1 MNTYLNVR
9 PNKYIKSLKEVN
21 LFKKDNNS
29 SQISHYN
36 RYLSSS
42 LPKENKTL
50 KKYINERLNS
60 ITKIKNKFQNSLI
73 RQNPSKSNS
82 KYKQNLIYKKSTLS
96 SNLCTNKKSIN
107 QNLKQKL
114 MKDRIYNKKTIL
126 TIKKSPTS
134 YENINENYKSANI
147 KKDDNSKLINS
158 ISTSTG
164 MNSTT
169 NKFAECSNF
178 RYYDSNN
185 YNNSSIEKN
194 KTIYDKYNN
203 NKRFLLDESNYCKH
217 KINNF
222 NYETGSDDYI
232 NENIILLKCDNNYSS
247 LSFGNSFSYS
257 NSQRSKKYN
266 EDRINKNHKNCTFY
280 FNNNKN
286 SLYVNKLKEENEQ
299 LKKEL
304 KESNNQISLLKSH
317 INKLEEINNTNFK
330 KSTKD
335 MMIFPPNIWDKRHLK
350 YETLDDNNFNY
361 NKDNNIKECSMS
373 LRINEKIKIKK
384 DMLKKINNTFNEENF
399 YKSRKKLINVKK
411 NINLK
416 MKVNKKPYEEYYSLR
431 SLDKP
436 CEKITECI
444 TSLRI

>member
-1 MNTYLNVR
+1 MKTYFNDHR
-9 PNKYIKSLKEVN
+9 NKYIKSLKEIN

-29 SQISHYN
+29 SQITHYN
-36 RYLSSS
+36 RCLSFS

-50 KKYINERLNS
+50 KKYINDRLNS
-60 ITKIKNKFQNSLI
+60 ITKIKNNFQNSLI
-73 RQNPSKSNS
+73 QQNPSKSIS
-82 KYKQNLIYKKSTLS
+82 KYKQNLIYKKSNLS
-96 SNLCTNKKSIN
+96 SNLYTRKKSIN

-114 MKDRIYNKKTIL
+114 MKDRIYNKKSIL

-134 YENINENYKSANI
+134 NENINDNYKSVNL
-147 KKDDNSKLINS
+147 KKDDNSRLIKS

-164 MNSTT
+164 MNSTI
-169 NKFAECSNF
+169 NKIAECSNF
-178 RYYDSNN
+178 RYYDSYK
-185 YNNSSIEKN
+185 YNNSSKEKN
-194 KTIYDKYNN
+194 KTIYERCNN
-203 NKRFLLDESNYCKH
+203 NKKFLLDESNYCKH

-247 LSFGNSFSYS
+247 LTFGNSFSYS
-257 NSQRSKKYN
+257 NSQRSKKSN
-266 EDRINKNHKNCTFY
+266 ENRINKNNNNCTFF

-286 SLYVNKLKEENEQ
+286 SLYINKLKEENEQ

-317 INKLEEINNTNFK
+317 INKLEEINSTNFK

-335 MMIFPPNIWDKRHLK
+335 IIFPPNIWDKRHQK
-350 YETLDDNNFNY
+350 YETLNNNNFNY

-384 DMLKKINNTFNEENF
+384 DMLKKINNTFNDENF
-399 YKSRKKLINVKK
+399 YKGRKKLINVKK

-416 MKVNKKPYEEYYSLR
+416 MKVNKKPYEEFYSLR